1 MNILVSGGSGFI
13 GGALVARLRAAGHRV
28 AILTR
33 RADSTDPDTIA
44 WDPATG
50 RLDAAALEGFGAVV
64 HLAGESIGAGRLTA
78 ARKRA
83 IMDSRAGGTRLLA
96 TTLAAL
102 RARPTV
108 LVSASGINFYGSR
121 GDEALRESAPAGA
134 GFLAEVC
141 RAWEA
146 ATAPAAAAGIRVVVL
161 RTGMVLAAD
170 GGALARML
178 PLFSAGGGG
187 VLGPGTQWWSWISR
201 DDHVSVIEYVI
212 ADQAVSGAVNAVS
225 PGAVTNREFTRAL
238 GAALHRPTVL
248 PAPAFAL
255 RLALGELADELLL
268 ASTRV
273 EPAVLTARG
282 FRFADPTLAG
292 ALRRLLAPGGAA

>member
-1 MNILVSGGSGFI
+1 MSILVTGGSGFI
-13 GGALVARLRAAGHRV
+13 GAALAARLRGAGHRV

-33 RADSTDPDTIA
+33 AGSGPDTIH
-44 WDPATG
+44 WDPAAG
-50 RLDAAALEGFGAVV
+50 RLDPATLAGFAAVV
-64 HLAGESIGAGRLTA
+64 HLAGENIGAQRLTA
-78 ARKRA
+78 FRKRA

-102 RARPTV
+102 PKPPAV
-108 LVSASGINFYGSR
+108 LVSASGINVYGSR
-121 GDEALRESAPAGA
+121 GDEVLREDATAGR

-146 ATAPAAAAGIRVVVL
+146 ATEPAAAVGMRVVVL
-161 RTGMVLAAD
+161 RTGMVLSPD

-178 PLFSAGGGG
+178 PLFRVGGGG

-201 DDHVSVIEYVI
+201 DDHLSVIEHAL
-212 ADQAVSGAVNAVS
+212 ADRTMSGPVNAVS
-225 PGAVTNREFTRAL
+225 PGALTNREFTRVL

-268 ASTRV
+268 SSTRV
-273 EPAVLTARG
+273 EPAALLARG
-282 FRFADPTLAG
+282 FHFADPTLAG
-292 ALRRLLAPGGAA
+292 ALQRMLAKTGRG